1 MNSIR
6 DQLSKLTENWS
17 SVFEVIKTNPQI
29 AQPHLDT
36 ISIEQI
42 NEVVDTVNNILEQVR
57 SPKGFRPGFDVAKSV
72 ATTALS
78 SANVSLENL
87 RQGAYGHFPAFILGL
102 NQAASA
108 LYTCLLRS
116 EINNPIEQIGYEL
129 AEKIALIKTAEQ
141 ELSKKLDLLKATET
155 IAETINSF
163 YQDLQKAPEQAK
175 VFLKDIEEQ
184 SALAVSANN
193 NISSFEESYKN
204 LNEASGKLYKDIQ
217 TSLAEVSSQ
226 RSEIN
231 DIIISS
237 KKQEAIING
246 LLPRAASAG
255 LASAFSQRVKEMQIS
270 KIIWAIAFFLSIAG
284 LLFIGVI
291 IIRDTSASG
300 LSNLNVFT
308 LMIRRFPILGPLIW
322 LGWFSAV
329 QYGNSLRVQEDYAFK
344 EATSKA
350 FAGYRDHME
359 HLNTVNIDDS
369 KNALTLLS
377 EKTIEI
383 LSHEPLRVFKGTHR
397 DATPTQGVRDML
409 NPGGGK

>member
-17 SVFEVIKTNPQI
+17 FVFEAIKKNPQI

-42 NEVVDTVNNILEQVR
+42 NEVVDTVNNILNQVR
-57 SPKGFRPGFDVAKSV
+57 APKGFRPGFDVAKSV
-72 ATTALS
+72 ASTALS
-78 SANVSLENL
+78 SANISLENL

-102 NQAASA
+102 NQAVSSI
-108 LYTCLLRS
+108 YTCLLRS
-116 EINNPIEQIGYEL
+116 EINNPIDNVGYEL

-141 ELSKKLDLLKATET
+141 ELSKKLESLKATEK

-175 VFLKDIEEQ
+175 ILLNEIEEQ
-184 SALAVSANN
+184 STLANSANN
-193 NISSFEESYKN
+193 NISSYEESYKK
-204 LNEASGKLYKDIQ
+204 LNEASAKLYKDIQ
-217 TSLAEVSSQ
+217 TSLAEIASQKSEVS
-226 RSEIN
+226 
-231 DIIISS
+231 DIINSS
-237 KKQEAIING
+237 KKQEATING

-255 LASAFSQRVKEMQIS
+255 LASAFSQRVKEMQVS
-270 KIIWAIAFFLSIAG
+270 KIIWAIAFFLSIIG
-284 LLFIGVI
+284 LLAIGVI

-397 DATPTQGVRDML
+397 DATPTQGVREMI
-409 NPGGGK
+409 NPGNGK